1 MTVAPRILIAGYLSL
16 DEVTQASGETF
27 QQAGG
32 AALYAALGARQL
44 GADVDLCASVGDDFP
59 AGWIDALQG
68 AGIGLPH
75 VARRAGPSRWTRII
89 HAADGTRRSKHFA
102 DPRWWEAGRDHA
114 PRPPGDLSGY
124 DAVVAC
130 PMPSQALSD
139 LLEAAARAGRSV
151 IADLSEAYVSQERQ
165 AILALVP
172 NLAVLAPSREETR
185 LVLPGV
191 DDAAAARHLAALGP
205 AVVQK
210 RGAEGAFCVEAGRAA
225 AWIVP
230 APGARVLD
238 PTGAGD
244 ATVGALAAAWV
255 GTRDLVAAVPAAL
268 TVGAHTV
275 SGHGASAL
283 CGALAP
289 TSTHRI
295 SQGASSR

>member
-1 MTVAPRILIAGYLSL
+1 MTTGLRILIAGYLSL
-16 DEVTQASGETF
+16 DEVTQASGETSR
-27 QQAGG
+27 QAGG

-44 GADVDLCASVGDDFP
+44 GADVDLCVSIGDDFP

-68 AGIGLPH
+68 AGIELPH
-75 VARRAGPSRWTRII
+75 VARQSAPSRWTRII
-89 HAADGTRRSKHFA
+89 HAADGTRRSEHFA

-114 PRPPGDLSGY
+114 PRPPGELSRY

-130 PMPSQALSD
+130 PMPSQALGEFV
-139 LLEAAARAGRSV
+139 EAAARAERPV
-151 IADLSEAYVSQERQ
+151 IADLSEAFVSQDRQ
-165 AILALVP
+165 SILALVP
-172 NLAVLAPSREETR
+172 NLTVLAPSREETR
-185 LVLPGV
+185 LLLPGV
-191 DDAAAARHLAALGP
+191 DDDAAARHLAALGP

-225 AWIVP
+225 AWSVL
-230 APGARVLD
+230 APRACVLD

-255 GTRDLVAAVPAAL
+255 GTRDLVAAVPVAL
-268 TVGAHTV
+268 TVGTRTV

-283 CGALAP
+283 CSALAP
-289 TSTHRI
+289 EPIHRI